1 MSQVVV
7 IAMTRSGVK
16 ILSSKSKDA
25 NIECMYATFVR
36 RLDAECD
43 VDVCRSLLSFGKERK
58 ISASLPLPSL
68 STFNNRTSSFTEI
81 SWPLVNFSRYS
92 EDMSASCTSYA
103 CTRVNL
109 NKHIRLG
116 ADLE

>member
-1 MSQVVV
+1 MV

-25 NIECMYATFVR
+25 NIECMYATSVR

-58 ISASLPLPSL
+58 ISASLPLHLSRL
-68 STFNNRTSSFTEI
+68 STIELR
-81 SWPLVNFSRYS
+81 LSRKS
-92 EDMSASCTSYA
+92 
-103 CTRVNL
+103 
-109 NKHIRLG
+109 HG
-116 ADLE
+116 H

>member
-25 NIECMYATFVR
+25 NIECMYPTFVR

-58 ISASLPLPSL
+58 ISASLPLHLSQL
-68 STFNNRTSSFTEI
+68 STIELCLSHEPHR
-81 SWPLVNFSRYS
+81 
-92 EDMSASCTSYA
+92 
-103 CTRVNL
+103 
-109 NKHIRLG
+109 H
-116 ADLE
+116 